1 MGEIVNLRNARKR
14 AKKRDAEAHADAN
27 RIAYG
32 RPKSEVNLATARR
45 DKAKRDLDAHRLEG
59 DGE

>member
-14 AKKRDAEAHADAN
+14 AKKRDAVARADAN

-32 RPKSEVNLATARR
+32 RPKSEANLATARR
-45 DKAKRDLDAHRLEG
+45 DKAKRDLDAHRVGG